1 MFLVRSKYFVI
12 VGVLGLSDC
21 HSALSQNAGGI
32 LAEGSSDVGAPIWPP
47 PPPVMESLAERHD
60 PFFASRPSMAL
71 FPTWIFPLGVAST
84 PGSLTPESR
93 SLISGTAGSGKGTT
107 RSPALFAPLD
117 TVSEEGT
124 LTIQHGQASSQG
136 LVFWSAALEV
146 QRTSLKKRGK
156 SATFST
162 VVTEMSDVPSGLITV
177 AARPRPGLWIGAGYQ
192 SRRYLSKT
200 INEVIVSAKKGYN
213 ETKEQRDANQKFLA
227 IEYQGRWAHAAA
239 EVSIDGDDRRP
250 AITYSVPMRFA
261 LGDQFWLGVG
271 LGRSEADD
279 RLNSETVKTTD
290 YEVSAGRQGRHWAFE
305 LGGGRQAGVFRSSS
319 GTGNTRSSR
328 LFAQVGWGSMLGWRL
343 LVRLDSKSY
352 DSKNSN
358 FIEDKGQVTSGNV
371 GLAYVR

>member
-1 MFLVRSKYFVI
+1 MFLVRSKCFVI

-21 HSALSQNAGGI
+21 HSALSQDAGGI
-32 LAEGSSDVGAPIWPP
+32 LAEGSSDIDTLIWPP

-84 PGSLTPESR
+84 PGSLIPESR
-93 SLISGTAGSGKGTT
+93 SLISGTAGSGKGST

-117 TVSEEGT
+117 TVSEEGA
-124 LTIQHGQASSQG
+124 LTFQHGQASSQG
-136 LVFWSAALEV
+136 LFFLSAALEI

-156 SATFST
+156 SQTFST

-177 AARPRPGLWIGAGYQ
+177 ATRPRPGLWIGGGYQ
-192 SRRYLSKT
+192 SRRYLSRT
-200 INEVIVSAKKGYN
+200 INEVMVSAQKGST
-213 ETKEQRDANQKFLA
+213 ETKEQRDANQKFFG

-250 AITYSVPMRFA
+250 AITYSVPVRFA
-261 LGDQFWLGVG
+261 LGDQFWLGIG

-279 RLNSETVKTTD
+279 QLNSETVKTSD

-305 LGGGRQAGVFRSSS
+305 LGGGRQASLFRSTS
-319 GTGNTRSSR
+319 GTGNAKASR
-328 LFAQVGWGSMLGWRL
+328 LFVQIGWGSMLGWRL
-343 LVRLDSKSY
+343 LVRLDTKSY

-358 FIEDKGQVTSGNV
+358 FIVDKGQVSSGTV
-371 GLAYVR
+371 GLTYVR